1 VFARWIF
8 PFLVWP
14 MLAMAAEPE
23 TEAVLKEPVKFA
35 LVINGKK
42 IGETKVAA
50 GAKVQVAQRDG
61 PRVLIRHGNSQ
72 EVWVQETQLDGLE
85 KHDPQKDL
93 EEGRALLAGED
104 KDGNWERGVELIRRA
119 AEAGIPAGQ
128 REWGLLLLDGFCV
141 KQDSAKGKE
150 LLLQAAAAGDGRAIL
165 ESSPFAERS
174 DDMQELLVKAAENG
188 DPMAMVM
195 MADDTA
201 SGRDNAKGDARS
213 LLAKASES
221 SDGVAIGVAATRYA
235 SAANDPKRRE
245 KLGMNTEE
253 LQKKALEGFRA
264 AIEKGFLEASAGLS
278 QMIRNGVGVP
288 KDEAEADRLLV
299 EFRRRCEARINKGSI
314 ATRFT
319 MIFTLQNSPAELSRD
334 ETLRLMQEVLDKSE
348 YAGYRR
354 TARIIASH
362 ALADPRGGKNIE
374 DVRAGIAWL
383 EEASPEE
390 SNEFTA
396 KRLEDYKKTLAEMEL
411 EQPKAE

>member
-1 VFARWIF
+1 
-8 PFLVWP
+8 
-14 MLAMAAEPE
+14 
-23 TEAVLKEPVKFA
+23 
-35 LVINGKK
+35 
-42 IGETKVAA
+42 
-50 GAKVQVAQRDG
+50 
-61 PRVLIRHGNSQ
+61 
-72 EVWVQETQLDGLE
+72 
-85 KHDPQKDL
+85 L

-334 ETLRLMQEVLDKSE
+334 ETLRLMREVLDKSE